1 MADKI
6 DFDKIKKGAL
16 RRQLK
21 VPDNYTF
28 TRAALTRINATDI
41 GQKFKFKGN
50 EFKMTPLL
58 KKRITFAISLMKI
71 RPKKGK

>member
-1 MADKI
+1 MVEKI

-28 TRAALTRINATDI
+28 TRAALTRINATDV

-50 EFKMTPLL
+50 EFRMTPLL
-58 KKRITFAISLMKI
+58 KKRITFAISLIKI
-71 RPKKGK
+71 QKNRK

>member
-21 VPDNYTF
+21 VPANYTF
-28 TRAALTRINATDI
+28 TRAALSRINATDI

-58 KKRITFAISLMKI
+58 KKRITFAISLIKI
-71 RPKKGK
+71 QKNRK

>member
-1 MADKI
+1 MVDKI
-6 DFDKIKKGAL
+6 DFSKIKKGAL

-21 VPDNYTF
+21 VPDSYTF
-28 TRAALTRINATDI
+28 TRTALSRINTTDV

-58 KKRITFAISLMKI
+58 KKRISFAITLMKM
-71 RPKKGK
+71 K

>member
-1 MADKI
+1 MTDKI

-28 TRAALTRINATDI
+28 TRAALTRINATDV

-50 EFKMTPLL
+50 EFRMTPLL
-58 KKRITFAISLMKI
+58 KKRITFAISLIKI
-71 RPKKGK
+71 QKNRK

>member
-1 MADKI
+1 MVDKI

-21 VPDNYTF
+21 VPASYTF
-28 TRAALTRINATDI
+28 TRAALTRINATDV

-50 EFKMTPLL
+50 EFKMTSLL
-58 KKRITFAISLMKI
+58 KKRISFAITLMKM
-71 RPKKGK
+71 KK